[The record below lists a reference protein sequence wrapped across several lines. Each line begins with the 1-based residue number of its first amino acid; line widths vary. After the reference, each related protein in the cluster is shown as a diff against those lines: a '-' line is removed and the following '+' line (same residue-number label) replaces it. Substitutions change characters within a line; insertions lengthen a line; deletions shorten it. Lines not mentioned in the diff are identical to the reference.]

1 LLPKLQPSDMVM
13 ETLSLFRVPAPVLDQ
28 TFNQNYD
35 PRPPSSARPENQF
48 LRRHLELTRKEAFI
62 SLPEAVALYQERAAP
77 QTPKF
82 LRQHRKRNGSR
93 SRSVPVNPGFAQ
105 PTVNSNSRVKSTLGE
120 AAGILTVDTN
130 PDYKVKCMPVPP
142 TLNPRRRNKGE
153 AIVRST
159 NLPEVNL
166 LRNESW
172 HEPVF
177 HVSQMWDSARYHPK
191 FGFGTK
197 RPDRDTLGTVN
208 RYITEPLEPRGY
220 QAPGRKRKS
229 GSAPARRP
237 VQVNI
242 EPPVPVEIKIVA
254 PTPPASPAPAPEA
267 TVDEITVAPKVGIA
281 TARVQELQKSESL
294 SMLKAPPS
302 SPGSISTGV
311 PPSPTNSIK
320 QEEED
325 HSMQEED
332 PAMESG
338 MKDQLVPQPMK
349 EEASATEKEETSVA
363 EKGPGSTSTVAADV
377 AAGSQVAIPQA
388 SDAPSTT
395 ASARSSPS
403 PEEEYDDDDF
413 EEFDEEVDKSDW
425 HSDDE
430 DADEDADEAAVTVK
444 DDSALVTVSVA
455 ESDGS
460 SSSAKSRSEVVA
472 ASTQDQ
478 AEDCNSTTPSMP
490 TLEPVGAEP
499 EVDEVDAAESSS
511 PVPMLP
517 ADASGISVVS
527 KDSLEPVL
535 VEMKKDSDFKIA
547 YALLGGD
554 LGDIVDP
561 SESMGTEESKELT
574 AEQ

>member
-1 LLPKLQPSDMVM
+1 M
-13 ETLSLFRVPAPVLDQ
+13 EPLSLFRVPTPVLDQ

-48 LRRHLELTRKEAFI
+48 LRRHLELTRKQAFT

-82 LRQHRKRNGSR
+82 LRQHRRMNGSR

-130 PDYKVKCMPVPP
+130 PDYKVKAMPVRP

-237 VQVNI
+237 AQVNM
-242 EPPVPVEIKIVA
+242 ETTVEIKIVA
-254 PTPPASPAPAPEA
+254 PTPAAPSPAPAPEA
-267 TVDEITVAPKVGIA
+267 TVDEITVAPNVGIA
-281 TARVQELQKSESL
+281 TAPVQALQKSESL

-338 MKDQLVPQPMK
+338 MKDQLEPQPMK
-349 EEASATEKEETSVA
+349 EEALVAAKEPDSA
-363 EKGPGSTSTVAADV
+363 PTVAADA
-377 AAGSQVAIPQA
+377 AAGSQAAILQA

-413 EEFDEEVDKSDW
+413 EEFDEELDKSDW

-430 DADEDADEAAVTVK
+430 DADEDANEDADEAAVTVK
-444 DDSALVTVSVA
+444 DDSALVSVSLA

-460 SSSAKSRSEVVA
+460 SSPAKSRSEVVA

-478 AEDCNSTTPSMP
+478 AEECNSTTPSMP
-490 TLEPVGAEP
+490 TLESVGAEP
-499 EVDEVDAAESSS
+499 EVDEVDATESSS

-535 VEMKKDSDFKIA
+535 AEMKKDSDFKIA

-554 LGDIVDP
+554 LGEIVDP
-561 SESMGTEESKELT
+561 SDSMGTEESKELA